1 MLKTFLLTVPV
12 LIGMLVPTQAFAW
25 EYVWFDFP
33 HNTAT
38 VVRSELAVN
47 AQKAISWYGNKD
59 DKLFAA
65 SILEILGKKDWELVQ
80 VIENPDGYEGE
91 TRYWLKRP

>member
-1 MLKTFLLTVPV
+1 MIKNFLLTVPV
-12 LIGMLVPTQAFAW
+12 LVGMLVPTQAFAW
-25 EYVWFDFP
+25 EYMWFDFP
-33 HNTAT
+33 HKGSTI
-38 VVRSELAVN
+38 VRSELPVVT
-47 AQKAISWYGNKD
+47 QKAISWYGNKD

-65 SILEILGKKDWELVQ
+65 DILEILGKKDWELVQ